1 MTFHQ
6 ENLLKPPL
14 KGEVARSAGG
24 VPNETL
30 RLKFYFQVHYKENL

>member
-30 RLKFYFQVHYKENL
+30 RLNFYIQVNYKENL